1 MHLWQK
7 RQSQRQLICGVSALV
22 DAWGPGTRDKTLFI
36 LEAGLYHKNWHPSP
50 TLQGADHQKQEE
62 GGTHPMHTKKRQQ
75 NLLISTLALSGKGKK
90 NTKPALQSFIRDQ
103 NPGKFW
109 IWIHTPPPPG
119 LSERFIGM
127 FKFKVDKLAETPRQ
141 LAEERFSG
149 SMHDHP
155 GLEEIPQ
162 IK

>member
-1 MHLWQK
+1 M
-7 RQSQRQLICGVSALV
+7 V

-90 NTKPALQSFIRDQ
+90 KHKTCPS
-103 NPGKFW
+103 KFHQRPESRQ
-109 IWIHTPPPPG
+109 ILDLDSHPPPRGDLKGSLGCLSLKWTSLLRPPG
-119 LSERFIGM
+119 SWQKRGSLEACMTIQALKKFHRLSNQEKHHSQKRTS
-127 FKFKVDKLAETPRQ
+127 KHRRKQT
-141 LAEERFSG
+141 
-149 SMHDHP
+149 
-155 GLEEIPQ
+155 
-162 IK
+162 

>member
-1 MHLWQK
+1 M
-7 RQSQRQLICGVSALV
+7 V

-90 NTKPALQSFIRDQ
+90 KKNLPFKVSSETRIQANFGSEFT
-103 NPGKFW
+103 
-109 IWIHTPPPPG
+109 HPPPG
-119 LSERFIGM
+119 VI
-127 FKFKVDKLAETPRQ
+127 
-141 LAEERFSG
+141 
-149 SMHDHP
+149 
-155 GLEEIPQ
+155 
-162 IK
+162 

>member
-90 NTKPALQSFIRDQ
+90 KHKTCPS
-103 NPGKFW
+103 KFHQRPESRQ
-109 IWIHTPPPPG
+109 ILDLDSHPPPPG
-119 LSERFIGM
+119 WSERFIGM